1 MTVNT
6 PVDGGMFEFGDN
18 IPFTVTVTDP
28 EDGPIDCA
36 EVEVTFVLG
45 HDTHGHAEASQTGC
59 SGVLHTDRRRRLAR
73 RQRVRRDQRDVH
85 RHGGQRAAG
94 ADHGRPARRSRQKH
108 QEVEFVVDQSGTHGR
123 QRRRRRPAAAQHRG
137 SLAAGDW
144 IQLNGPFNLLPTW
157 TAITFR
163 VADAAP
169 RAHRRLAA
177 GGDRDPPGPVTGPI
191 VTTATLCRRHRQQ
204 RHLHEPDVPDLD
216 SRATHRL
223 FLVFRAVTGGPTARP
238 VQPQLGR
245 VQRSRSRG
253 QPVAPRGR
261 RGFAA
266 PPSSAEWRS
275 EGHGKGTQAQPPD
288 VHRRGGGR
296 GGRDSVSPLGPSI
309 SLGHDK
315 GKHKGDRLVPRDRLG
330 LQQFAI
336 RDSITRLDK
345 TVMGNLGGPSFPN
358 DATDIG
364 PTVALPGGFAAVFEY
379 LASVRYT
386 GFEFFS
392 FSNGANP
399 AMTPTEIRTA
409 LDNAG
414 LKAAGTHTGGLA
426 AMADPVSGAANRQAQ
441 IDMAGIL
448 GYKMI
453 GTAGNPA
460 NPTLGT
466 LDAWKGY
473 AEQANMVGA
482 AFRAAGIKY
491 FFHPEQDW
499 FRFFDDPAHPELA
512 RVHRIDWFTDN
523 TDRKLVNFEPDTMH
537 TLAGRARFPDPVDG
551 ACSTSTPGTGASP
564 PTSG

>member
-1 MTVNT
+1 MAKQRRVSRR
-6 PVDGGMFEFGDN
+6 
-18 IPFTVTVTDP
+18 
-28 EDGPIDCA
+28 
-36 EVEVTFVLG
+36 TFIG
-45 HDTHGHAEASQTGC
+45 A
-59 SGVLHTDRRRRLAR
+59 
-73 RQRVRRDQRDVH
+73 
-85 RHGGQRAAG
+85 AAG
-94 ADHGRPARRSRQKH
+94 A
-108 QEVEFVVDQSGTHGR
+108 
-123 QRRRRRPAAAQHRG
+123 
-137 SLAAGDW
+137 AGA
-144 IQLNGPFNLLPTW
+144 
-157 TAITFR
+157 TA
-163 VADAAP
+163 
-169 RAHRRLAA
+169 L
-177 GGDRDPPGPVTGPI
+177 
-191 VTTATLCRRHRQQ
+191 
-204 RHLHEPDVPDLD
+204 
-216 SRATHRL
+216 
-223 FLVFRAVTGGPTARP
+223 
-238 VQPQLGR
+238 
-245 VQRSRSRG
+245 
-253 QPVAPRGR
+253 
-261 RGFAA
+261 
-266 PPSSAEWRS
+266 
-275 EGHGKGTQAQPPD
+275 
-288 VHRRGGGR
+288 
-296 GGRDSVSPLGPSI
+296 SPLGPSL

-315 GKHKGDRLVPRDRLG
+315 KKHEGDRLVPRDRLG

-345 TVMGNLGGPSFPN
+345 SVMGNLGGPSFPGN
-358 DATDIG
+358 AADIG

-399 AMTPTEIRTA
+399 ALTPAQIRAA

-426 AMADPVSGAANRQAQ
+426 AMADPVNGAANRQAQ

-466 LDAWKGY
+466 LAAWQQY

-512 RVHRIDWFTDN
+512 RVHRLDWFTDN

-551 ACSTSTPGTGASP
+551 RLFDVNAWYGRLAADKRLIAWHAKDADRIIPLPAPGTNPFTQTRARPGFPLNGGIDVVYVGEGSISRGYPVDPDPEVIGYQDQFDRFELSSP
-564 PTSG
+564 GWFHAESDSGPGPAATDPGRSLRWAKVSAEYLLNLREDDEREDCEDDDRGHGHHRGH

>member
-1 MTVNT
+1 MAEQRKVSRR
-6 PVDGGMFEFGDN
+6 MFIG
-18 IPFTVTVTDP
+18 
-28 EDGPIDCA
+28 A
-36 EVEVTFVLG
+36 
-45 HDTHGHAEASQTGC
+45 
-59 SGVLHTDRRRRLAR
+59 
-73 RQRVRRDQRDVH
+73 
-85 RHGGQRAAG
+85 AAG
-94 ADHGRPARRSRQKH
+94 A
-108 QEVEFVVDQSGTHGR
+108 
-123 QRRRRRPAAAQHRG
+123 
-137 SLAAGDW
+137 AGA
-144 IQLNGPFNLLPTW
+144 
-157 TAITFR
+157 TA
-163 VADAAP
+163 
-169 RAHRRLAA
+169 L
-177 GGDRDPPGPVTGPI
+177 
-191 VTTATLCRRHRQQ
+191 
-204 RHLHEPDVPDLD
+204 
-216 SRATHRL
+216 
-223 FLVFRAVTGGPTARP
+223 
-238 VQPQLGR
+238 
-245 VQRSRSRG
+245 
-253 QPVAPRGR
+253 
-261 RGFAA
+261 
-266 PPSSAEWRS
+266 
-275 EGHGKGTQAQPPD
+275 
-288 VHRRGGGR
+288 
-296 GGRDSVSPLGPSI
+296 SPLGPSL

-315 GKHKGDRLVPRDRLG
+315 KKHRGDRLVPRDRLG

-345 TVMGNLGGPSFPN
+345 SVMGNLGGPSFPGN
-358 DATDIG
+358 AADIG

-399 AMTPTEIRTA
+399 ALTPAQIRTA

-426 AMADPVSGAANRQAQ
+426 AMADSVNGAANRQTQ

-466 LDAWKGY
+466 LDAWKRY

-523 TDRKLVNFEPDTMH
+523 TDRKLVQFEPDTMH

-551 ACSTSTPGTGASP
+551 RLFDVNAWYGRLAADKRLIAWHAKDADRIIPLPAPGTNPFTQTRARPGFPLNGGVDVVYVGEGSISRGYPVDPDPEVIGYREQFDRFELSSP
-564 PTSG
+564 GWFHAESDSGPGPAATDAGRSLRWAKVSAKYLLDLRADHDRDDCDDDDHGHHHGHGHGH